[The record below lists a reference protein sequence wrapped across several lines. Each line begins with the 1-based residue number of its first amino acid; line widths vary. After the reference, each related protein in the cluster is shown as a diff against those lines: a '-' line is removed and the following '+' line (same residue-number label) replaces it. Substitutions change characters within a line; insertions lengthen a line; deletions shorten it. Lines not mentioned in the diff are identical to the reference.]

1 MFRRSRSP
9 LLESEVF
16 AVFGGTNNAH
26 NECLTEL
33 TDGIIIGESEHMFI
47 VSTAQYTFINYL
59 PRTRLGE
66 KLPDRLI
73 PSFSIECQKSF
84 PCTKFDLCKY
94 LAQDYFIA
102 VKMKLKIFP
111 YNQLCISMH

>member
-1 MFRRSRSP
+1 
-9 LLESEVF
+9 
-16 AVFGGTNNAH
+16 
-26 NECLTEL
+26 
-33 TDGIIIGESEHMFI
+33 MFI

-102 VKMKLKIFP
+102 VKMKNSEVSFFRKKVNSNFFP
-111 YNQLCISMH
+111 VLYV